1 MPSKNLY
8 VVVAGFQSKGK
19 HEIPSIQHFPCNRH
33 VFASEFGLK
42 AGKEIPVLVD
52 MTKI

>member
-1 MPSKNLY
+1 MPWKNLY

-19 HEIPSIQHFPCNRH
+19 HEIPSIQHFPYNRL
-33 VFASEFGLK
+33 VFASEFGL
-42 AGKEIPVLVD
+42 KEIPVLVD